1 MYSLKA
7 VRYKNILH
15 IDELYIPKEKVTCI
29 IGQSGSGKTTLIRM
43 LNKLISCEDGEIIYK
58 GKNLKEVDSVLLRR
72 EVIMLPQNPVM
83 FPGTIQ
89 ENLLIGLKFSEKPL
103 VSESKLLEMLCF
115 INLEKSLSEN
125 VEKLSGGEKQRIAL
139 GRILLMEPEVLL
151 LDEPSSALDE
161 ETENLIISKVIA
173 YVKSNKKT
181 LIMVTHSSRVAEVFS
196 DNIIELA
203 KGKIIN
209 HTGGKNLG

>member
-1 MYSLKA
+1 MYFLKA

-43 LNKLISCEDGEIIYK
+43 LNKLISCEEGEIIYK
-58 GKNLKEVDSVLLRR
+58 GKNLKEVDSVSLRR

-115 INLEKSLSEN
+115 MNLEKSLNEN
-125 VEKLSGGEKQRIAL
+125 IEKLSGGEKQRIAL
-139 GRILLMEPEVLL
+139 GRILLMKPEVLL
-151 LDEPSSALDE
+151 LDEPSSSLDE

-196 DNIIELA
+196 DNIIEIA

-209 HTGGKNLG
+209 HTGGMHLG

>member
-1 MYSLKA
+1 MYTLKA
-7 VRYKNILH
+7 VKYKNILK
-15 IDELYIPKEKVTCI
+15 IDELHIPKEKVTCI
-29 IGQSGSGKTTLIRM
+29 IGQSGSGKTTLIRL
-43 LNKLISCEDGEIIYK
+43 LNKLISCEEGEILYK
-58 GKNLKEVDSVLLRR
+58 GKNLKEVDSILLRR
-72 EVIMLPQNPVM
+72 EVIMLPQNPVI

-103 VSESKLLEMLCF
+103 VSENELLEMLSF
-115 INLEKSLSEN
+115 LNLEKSLKEN
-125 VEKLSGGEKQRIAL
+125 AEKLSGGEKQRISL

-161 ETENLIISKVIA
+161 ETENLIISKVIT

-181 LIMVTHSSRVAEVFS
+181 LTMVTHSSRVAEIFS
-196 DNIIELA
+196 DNIIEIA

>member
-15 IDELYIPKEKVTCI
+15 IDALYIPKEKVTCI

-43 LNKLISCEDGEIIYK
+43 LNKLISCADGEIIYK
-58 GKNLKEVDSVLLRR
+58 DKNLKEVDSVLLRR

-83 FPGTIQ
+83 FSGTIQ
-89 ENLLIGLKFSEKPL
+89 ENLLTGLKFSEKPL
-103 VSESKLLEMLCF
+103 VSENKLLQMLCF
-115 INLEKSLSEN
+115 LNLEKSLSEN

-173 YVKSNKKT
+173 YIKSNKKT

-209 HTGGKNLG
+209 HTGGIDLG

>member
-1 MYSLKA
+1 MYTLETVK
-7 VRYKNILH
+7 YKNILN
-15 IDELYIPKEKVTCI
+15 IDRLHIPKEKITCI

-43 LNKLISCEDGEIIYK
+43 LNKLISCEEGEILYK
-58 GKNLKEVDSVLLRR
+58 GTSLKKVDSILLRR
-72 EVIMLPQNPVM
+72 EAIMLPQNPVI
-83 FPGTIQ
+83 FPGTVQ

-103 VSESKLLEMLCF
+103 ANENKLLEILNF
-115 INLEKSLSEN
+115 LNLEKSLKEN
-125 VEKLSGGEKQRIAL
+125 AEKLSGGEKQRIAL

-161 ETENLIISKVIA
+161 DTEDLIISKVVA

-181 LIMVTHSSRVAEVFS
+181 LIMVTHSSKVAEAFS
-196 DNIIELA
+196 DNKVELA

-209 HTGGKNLG
+209 HTGGTNLG